1 MEKEAKKKAPVAPKK
16 QRTSIKEYLLGIKT
30 EMKKVIWP
38 TRKELWAYT
47 TVVVFT
53 CAFFAIGFWLVD
65 SGVLAVLRV
74 MLGINM

>member
-16 QRTSIKEYLLGIKT
+16 KRLSIKEYLLGIKT

-38 TRKELWAYT
+38 TRKELGAYT
-47 TVVVFT
+47 TVVVLT
-53 CAFFAIGFWLVD
+53 CVFFAVGFWLID
-65 SGVLAVLRV
+65 SGVLAILRV